1 MAVVMVFFVFVA
13 LIVVALQRN
22 HVRQRYFRQSFDR
35 GFQDGRTAIDRD
47 VERIRHDLLAVD
59 RR

>member
-1 MAVVMVFFVFVA
+1 MVFFVFVA

>member
-1 MAVVMVFFVFVA
+1 MTAIVVFFVFVA
-13 LIVVALQRN
+13 LIVVAIQRN
-22 HVRQRYFRQSFDR
+22 HARQRYFRQSFER
-35 GFQDGRTAIDRD
+35 RFEDGTTAIDRD

>member
-1 MAVVMVFFVFVA
+1 MTATIAFFAFLA
-13 LIVVALQRN
+13 LIVVAIQRN
-22 HVRQRYFRQSFDR
+22 HARQRYFRQSFD
-35 GFQDGRTAIDRD
+35 GRFEPGTTAIDRD